1 MSDILKGKIV
11 RLRAPEPS
19 DLDLIYEWENNTAI
33 WQSGETLTPF
43 SKDILSRY
51 IENAGQDIFR
61 AGQVRFMICTY
72 KGETVGAI
80 DLFDYNP
87 VHGRAG
93 VGILIG
99 NTADRGKGYAS
110 EALGLLLDY
119 CRNVLLMHQVWC
131 SVRED
136 NRASIMLFKKAGF
149 VQTGV
154 RSQWV
159 LMPGGWMDEVFMQRG
174 LVEG

>member
-1 MSDILKGKIV
+1 MNNILKGEKI

-19 DLDLIYEWENNTAI
+19 DLDLIYEWENNTGI

-43 SKDILSRY
+43 SKDTLSRY
-51 IENAGQDIFR
+51 IENAGEDIFR
-61 AGQVRFMICTY
+61 TGQVRFMICTY
-72 KGETVGAI
+72 QEETVGTI

-87 VHGRAG
+87 IHSRAG

-99 NTADRGKGYAS
+99 NPSDRGKGYAS

-131 SVRED
+131 SVRSD
-136 NRASIMLFKKAGF
+136 NPASIALFKKAGF
-149 VQTGV
+149 RQTGV
-154 RSQWV
+154 KSQWV
-159 LMPGGWMDEVFMQRG
+159 LMPEGWKDEVFMQFF
-174 LVEG
+174 V